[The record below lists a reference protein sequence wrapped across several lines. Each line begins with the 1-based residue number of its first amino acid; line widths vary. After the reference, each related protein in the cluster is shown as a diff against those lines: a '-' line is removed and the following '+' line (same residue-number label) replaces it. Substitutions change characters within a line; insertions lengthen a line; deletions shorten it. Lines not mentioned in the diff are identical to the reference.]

1 MAELKTKPGD
11 DDVQAFLDAVADE
24 QRRADAKVVCD
35 LMAEVTG
42 EPPVMWGDSI
52 VGFGSRH
59 LRYATGRELDWMV
72 IGFSPRKA
80 SLTLYLMEGYD
91 GYGDQLARL
100 GKFTTGKSCLYI
112 KRLSDVDPDVL
123 RELVTS
129 SVAVNSAD
137 S

>member
-1 MAELKTKPGD
+1 MAELKTRPGGD
-11 DDVQAFLDAVADE
+11 DVKAFLDAVPDE

-42 EPPVMWGDSI
+42 EPPVMWGESI

-59 LRYATGRELDWMV
+59 LRYESGRELDWMV

-91 GYGDQLARL
+91 GYGEQLGRL

-112 KRLSDVDPDVL
+112 KRLSDVDFGVL

-129 SVAVNSAD
+129 SVALNSAD
-137 S
+137 

>member
-1 MAELKTKPGD
+1 MAELKTTAGGG
-11 DDVQAFLDAVADE
+11 DVQAFLDAVADE

-59 LRYATGRELDWMV
+59 VRYATGREIDWMV

-100 GKFTTGKSCLYI
+100 GKFTTGKSCLYV

-129 SVAVNSAD
+129 SVAVNSSD

>member
-1 MAELKTKPGD
+1 MAELKTKAGGG
-11 DDVQAFLDAVADE
+11 DVQASLDAVPDE

-42 EPPVMWGDSI
+42 EPPVMWGDSV

-59 LRYATGRELDWMV
+59 MRYATGREIDWMV

-80 SLTLYLMEGYD
+80 NLTLYLMEGYD

-100 GKFTTGKSCLYI
+100 GKFSTGKSCLYI
-112 KRLSDVDPDVL
+112 KRLSDVDLDVL

>member
-1 MAELKTKPGD
+1 MAELKTTAGGG
-11 DDVQAFLDAVADE
+11 DVQAFLEAVADE

-35 LMAEVTG
+35 LMSETTG

-59 LRYATGRELDWMV
+59 MRYATGREIDWMV

-80 SLTLYLMEGYD
+80 NLTLYLMEGYD
-91 GYGDQLARL
+91 GYGEQLARL
-100 GKFTTGKSCLYI
+100 GKFSTGKSCLYI
-112 KRLSDVDPDVL
+112 KRLSDVDMDVL

-129 SVAVNSAD
+129 SVAVNSTD